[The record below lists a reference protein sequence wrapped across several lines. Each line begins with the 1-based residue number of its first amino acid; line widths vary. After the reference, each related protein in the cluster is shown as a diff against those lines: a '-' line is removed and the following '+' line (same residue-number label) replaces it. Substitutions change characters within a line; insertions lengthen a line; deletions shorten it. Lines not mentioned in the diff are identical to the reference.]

1 MTPLLLL
8 IKYNRSGD
16 VNVWVRYVCHFLIV
30 CAAVAGFSLLLP
42 GSSGTDAHGSSVA
55 DLHKK
60 FPICD
65 DFIPVNW
72 ISAER
77 RIGTTVYELVKDD
90 GSRRFVEAVVR
101 LGRRHPRIDYG
112 VLTSESDSAAE
123 NAAEPAADHDI
134 HHKSGEE
141 DISERDKAI
150 LRSWESQ
157 TGERGGAVRFT
168 DGIHS
173 FLLPVNIWAYD
184 ESLSGKARNVCIA
197 YPGRDLAWIV
207 EARDAKAVHEES
219 ELNRIYE
226 KVARIIP
233 DRMGALSIG
242 TFKRTAAIDV
252 NRDGIYDYPEIG
264 VFSYGDGYR
273 LLTRMS
279 RVEADLDNYGKLRFE
294 GNGNICQQ
302 DPPDAFF
309 LLTSGKDVILNGKC
323 NLTEITRKE

>member
-1 MTPLLLL
+1 MNFL
-8 IKYNRSGD
+8 
-16 VNVWVRYVCHFLIV
+16 VRYVYQFLIV
-30 CAAVAGFSLLLP
+30 CAAVVVFSLLLP
-42 GSSGTDAHGSSVA
+42 SISESDAHGSSPYDSSKRFA
-55 DLHKK
+55 
-60 FPICD
+60 ICD
-65 DFIPVNW
+65 DFMSVNW

-77 RIGTTVYELVKDD
+77 RIGTTRYELVKDD
-90 GSRRFVEAVVR
+90 GSRRSVEAVVR

-134 HHKSGEE
+134 HRKSGEE
-141 DISERDKAI
+141 NISERDKAV
-150 LRSWESQ
+150 LRSWELQ

-168 DGIHS
+168 DGVHS

-184 ESLSGKARNVCIA
+184 ESLSGKTRNVCIA

-207 EARDAKAVHEES
+207 EARDARAVHEES

-233 DRMGALSIG
+233 DWMGALSID

-273 LLTRMS
+273 LLTRKS
-279 RVEADLDNYGKLRFE
+279 RVEADLDNYVKLRFE

-302 DPPDAFF
+302 APPDAFF
-309 LLTSGKDVILNGKC
+309 LLTNGKDVILNGTC
-323 NLTEITRKE
+323 NLTEVTRRE